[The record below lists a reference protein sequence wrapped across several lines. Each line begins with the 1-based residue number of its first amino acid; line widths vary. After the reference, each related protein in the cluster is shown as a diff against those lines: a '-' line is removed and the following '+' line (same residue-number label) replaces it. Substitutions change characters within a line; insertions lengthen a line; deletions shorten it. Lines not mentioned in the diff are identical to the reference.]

1 MSNGWK
7 MQDLRVDPS
16 TLLIG
21 LDGCKNGW
29 IGAATELGD
38 LTNVRMIKIRR
49 FDDVFGAFGASPG
62 VVAVD
67 MPVGLVNDGSRAV
80 DGAARKLLG
89 SQASS
94 IFTPPER
101 MLLEFASLNG
111 HLQSPYPSNY
121 LDSWAAVNEWA
132 KNFLGHGVA
141 QQAFG
146 IYPKIAEVDRYMTA
160 ERDPRIHEA
169 HPELIFREMNGGG
182 QLPPKRQ
189 PGGVE
194 SRTALLADS
203 TGVDVGLLRITG
215 DSSVRSNRDDELDAL
230 ALLWTAKRIATG
242 EARRIP
248 DVVDFDPVGLD
259 MAMWF

>member
-1 MSNGWK
+1 LSNGLK
-7 MQDLRVDPS
+7 MQNLKVDPS

-29 IGAATELGD
+29 IGAASELGD
-38 LTNVRMIKIRR
+38 LTNVRLIKIRS
-49 FDDVFGAFGASPG
+49 FDDLFGAFGASPG

-80 DGAARKLLG
+80 EGAARKILG

-101 MLLEFASLNG
+101 ILLEFASLNG
-111 HLQSPYPSNY
+111 HLESPYPSSY
-121 LDSWAAVNEWA
+121 DDSYNVVNDWAG
-132 KNFLGHGVA
+132 NFLDHGV
-141 QQAFG
+141 QRQAFG
-146 IYPKIAEVDRYMTA
+146 IYGKIAEIDRYMTA
-160 ERDPRIHEA
+160 ERDPRVHEA
-169 HPELIFREMNGGG
+169 HPELIFREMNNGD

-189 PGGVE
+189 AEGVE
-194 SRTALLADS
+194 SRTALLADKM
-203 TGVDVGLLRITG
+203 GVDAGLLSVGG
-215 DSSVRSNRDDELDAL
+215 DDSVKSNRDDELDAL

-248 DVVDFDPVGLD
+248 EVVDFDPVGLD

>member
-1 MSNGWK
+1 
-7 MQDLRVDPS
+7 MQNLRIDPS

-29 IGAATELGD
+29 IGAASELGD
-38 LTNVRMIKIRR
+38 LSMVRMFKIKR
-49 FDDVFGAFGASPG
+49 FDDLFGAFGSSPG

-67 MPVGLVNDGSRAV
+67 MPVGLVNDGSRDV
-80 DGAARKLLG
+80 DSAARKLLG

-111 HLQSPYPSNY
+111 HLESPYPSSY
-121 LDSWAAVNEWA
+121 DDSYNAVNDWA
-132 KNFLGHGVA
+132 GNFLGHGVA
-141 QQAFG
+141 RQAFG
-146 IYPKIAEVDRYMTA
+146 IFPKIAEVDRYMTA
-160 ERDPRIHEA
+160 ERDPRVHEA
-169 HPELIFREMNGGG
+169 HPELIFREMNNGEH
-182 QLPPKRQ
+182 LPPKRQ
-189 PGGVE
+189 PAGAD
-194 SRTALLADS
+194 SRTMLLN
-203 TGVDVGLLRITG
+203 DVLRVEIELLTVNG
-215 DSSVRSNRDDELDAL
+215 DSSVKSNRDDELDAL

-248 DVVDFDPVGLD
+248 EVVDFDPVGLD